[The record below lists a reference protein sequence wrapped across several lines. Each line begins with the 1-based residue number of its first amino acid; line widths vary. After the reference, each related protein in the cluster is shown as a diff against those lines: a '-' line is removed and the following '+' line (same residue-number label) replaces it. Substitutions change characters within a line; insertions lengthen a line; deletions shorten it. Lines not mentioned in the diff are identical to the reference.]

1 MIELELDF
9 VHFIGGWLHVRLP
22 KYEMK
27 DCVLCWLG
35 QRLCYQF
42 APNPGSQY
50 FPHNNNNNNNNKDF
64 NRDYKSNL
72 KRVYKR
78 DNYSIDIKC
87 DLKECQ

>member
-1 MIELELDF
+1 MYVSQNTKWRIVFCVD
-9 VHFIGGWLHVRLP
+9 WVR
-22 KYEMK
+22 
-27 DCVLCWLG
+27 G
-35 QRLCYQF
+35 RLRYQF

-50 FPHNNNNNNNNKDF
+50 FPHNNKNNNKNKDF
-64 NRDYKSNL
+64 KRDYKSNH